1 MKKLTLLS
9 IFLLFFSMASAQD
22 YYYYQGQRITLQP
35 RTDKIAVVLKSTAN
49 AALAETQVRALLSSS
64 DTVAQVLPN
73 VLLVSFSTARSLPEI
88 QNLQTQMEAQDP
100 VKFSSTVYFG
110 ESEQVSQI
118 VTDEFIVRLRPS
130 VTVAELNQF
139 NALNGCTIVKPL
151 LLARTYLLKSNDN
164 VELNALQLSEI
175 YRQSNLFEWT
185 EPNFAYPSFCLL
197 HSAPNDP
204 LYSQQWAIK
213 NTGTVPLT
221 TGGNSVAGDAT
232 TTLGIAGAD
241 MSVEQAWNFAT
252 GAGVKIAILDSGVD
266 ELHEDLTGNIPL
278 PGYDAFTDTYFSTK
292 GQYDSQGHGTACAG
306 LAAAVTNNGI
316 GVAGIARNATLRSYR
331 IFNPNAATAAQIATA
346 ITRAKN
352 DGMDVLSNSWGG
364 GSPSNL
370 ITNAIDDAATTGRGG
385 LGCIILFSSGND
397 GRCPPSYPSWLPNVV
412 CVGASTQQD
421 VKKSAGTG
429 NQWWWGGNFGER
441 PYPGGGDLDIVAPT
455 VCMTTDVTGNPSG
468 IGYDP
473 GNYTATFNGTSCS
486 CPNAAGVA
494 ALILSV
500 NTSLTRLQ
508 VIEFLYRGADK
519 IDNIPYNVNKPFG
532 KWNPY
537 TGYGRVNALNS
548 VRLAAGV
555 DVTPPTIVHTNVLSH
570 TSTYPTIITA
580 EIVDQNGAPVPT
592 TGPNS
597 PRLFYRL
604 KKGAN
609 PWSAFVEVSAFSV
622 VGNVFSFQIPCVG
635 HETQV
640 QYYIRAR
647 DAAGN
652 ERTFP
657 RFANPNFPTTL
668 CYYAV
673 GTFNTTSQTIP
684 SFTLAPTSATGI
696 SVLSSSVTFSSP
708 MTIVNTRV
716 RLNMSTRRPV
726 RQRVILQAQS
736 ITSSDPT
743 NDRKVLYSFAGIGEN
758 GELWVYGTA
767 NAVWIN
773 NAIVSDTASQ
783 YFGNIPTPLSAAYSG
798 SFLPDHVMRGYNGVS
813 LPANHQWRVIAT
825 NSTPNT
831 FSTPNDAVWNAI
843 EIFLT
848 HLSGTPSAAARLDS
862 PADSILNFGNATT
875 ATVDLP
881 FVLHNVGNATL
892 TCGTPTFTGP
902 SASRFSIQG
911 TPPSSIA
918 ANSSGT
924 FTIRYTPSTP
934 GVDQA
939 VLEIPTNDP
948 SKPVFKVSLR
958 GVAPTVYSNL
968 FMPSGSPSTITFG
981 GTNLTFTA
989 NVTTPATVN
998 VGFYNFDIPVPGTLP
1013 PNIVRISKYYWAIQS
1028 STLGFS
1034 SGVVRIPL
1042 TAIAGL
1048 GTQLNKLHIL
1058 KRDEPANPGDPWQDI
1073 GGTIVGGNLE
1083 STVAF
1088 SSLSEFAIGDE
1099 IDGDSPL
1106 PVELAAFTG
1115 QATPQGV
1122 QLSWQTAS
1130 ELNNAGFIVMRSV
1143 VPAAGENATP
1153 AVAIAS
1159 YEFSRA
1165 LQGKGTTTSTT
1176 QYSYLDNTVEVG
1188 KTYTYRLRS
1197 VDFDG
1202 TIHDYPQTVT
1212 VEVRE
1217 PIQARAYDYALE
1229 QNYPN
1234 PFNPSTIIR
1243 FTMKEAGTATLTV
1256 TDILGR
1262 VVKQEQLQA
1271 RAGENIY
1278 RFVAEGLP
1286 SGMYFYTLR
1295 AANFQQTKKMVL
1307 IK

>member
-1 MKKLTLLS
+1 MKKLATLVIL
-9 IFLLFFSMASAQD
+9 IFSFSMAHAQD
-22 YYYYQGQRITLQP
+22 YYYYQGQRIQLQP
-35 RTDKIAVVLKSTAN
+35 RTDKVAVVLKSTAN
-49 AALAETQVRALLSSS
+49 AALVETQIRSLLNSS
-64 DTVAQVLPN
+64 DTVAQALPN
-73 VLLVSFSTARSLPEI
+73 VLLISFSAARSAPEI
-88 QNLQTQMEAQDP
+88 QTLQAQMDAEDP

-110 ESEQVSQI
+110 ESEHVSQI
-118 VTDEFIVRLRPS
+118 ITDEFIVKLRPN

-164 VELNALQLSEI
+164 VELNALQLSEV

-185 EPNFAYPSFCLL
+185 EPSFAYPSFCLL
-197 HSAPNDP
+197 HSPPNDP
-204 LYSQQWAIK
+204 LYTQQWAIK

-221 TGGNSVAGDAT
+221 TGGNPVAGDAT

-241 MSVEQAWNFAT
+241 MNVEPAWNFAT
-252 GAGVKIAILDSGVD
+252 GAGVKIAIIDSGVD
-266 ELHEDLTGNIPL
+266 ELHEDLTANIPQ
-278 PGYDAFTDTYFSTK
+278 PGYDAFTDTYFPTK
-292 GQYDSQGHGTACAG
+292 GQYDTQGHGTACAG
-306 LAAAVTNNGI
+306 LAAAVTNNAT
-316 GVAGIARNATLRSYR
+316 GVAGVARNATLRSYR
-331 IFNPNAATAAQIATA
+331 IFNPNAATAAQIGTA

-364 GSPSNL
+364 GTPTNFV
-370 ITNAIDDAATTGRGG
+370 TNAIDDAATTGRGG

-397 GRCPPSYPSWLPNVV
+397 GRYPPSYPSWLANVV

-455 VCMTTDVTGNPSG
+455 VCMTTDVTGNPPG

-500 NTSLTRLQ
+500 NTSLTRAQ

-532 KWNPY
+532 KWNAY

-580 EIVDQNGAPVPT
+580 EIVDQDGNPVPT

-609 PWSAFVEVSAFSV
+609 PWGSFVEVPAFAVS
-622 VGNVFSFQIPCVG
+622 GNTFSFQIPCVG

-647 DAAGN
+647 DANGN

-657 RFANPNFPTTL
+657 RFANPSFPTTL

-684 SFTLAPTSATGI
+684 VFTLTPTSSAGV
-696 SVLSSSVTFSSP
+696 SAFSSPVTFSSA

-726 RQRVILQAQS
+726 RQRVILQAQG

-758 GELWVYGTA
+758 GELWVYGAT
-767 NAVWIN
+767 NAVWLDN
-773 NAIVSDTASQ
+773 TIVSDTASQ
-783 YFGNIPTPLSAAYSG
+783 YFGEIPTPLSAAYSG
-798 SFLPDHVMRGYNGVS
+798 SFLPDHVMRGYNSIS

-825 NSTPNT
+825 NNTPNT
-831 FSTPNDAVWNAI
+831 LAAPINAVWNAI

-892 TCGTPTFTGP
+892 TCGTPTFTG
-902 SASRFSIQG
+902 SAASRFSIQG
-911 TPPSSIA
+911 TPPSAIA
-918 ANSSGT
+918 PDNSGT
-924 FTIRYTPSTP
+924 FTIRYTPSAP
-934 GVDQA
+934 GIDQA

-948 SKPVFKVSLR
+948 SKPVFKVSIR
-958 GVAPTVYSNL
+958 GIAPNTYSNI
-968 FMPSGSPSTITFG
+968 FMPTGAPSIMTFG
-981 GTNLTFTA
+981 GTNLTFIA

-998 VGFYNFDIPVPGTLP
+998 VGFYDFNPTSGTLP
-1013 PNIVRISKYYWAIQS
+1013 TNIVRISTYYWAIQAPG
-1028 STLGFS
+1028 LVFNNGQ
-1034 SGVVRIPL
+1034 VRIPL

-1048 GTQLNKLHIL
+1048 GTQLNKLRIL
-1058 KRDEPANPGDPWQDI
+1058 KRDEPSNPGDPWQNI
-1073 GGTIVGGNLE
+1073 GGVINAGNLE
-1083 STVAF
+1083 STVPF
-1088 SSLSEFAIGDE
+1088 NSLSEFSIGDE
-1099 IDGDSPL
+1099 DGGDSPL
-1106 PVELAAFTG
+1106 PVELSSFTG
-1115 QATPQGV
+1115 VASADGV
-1122 QLSWQTAS
+1122 RLQWKTAS
-1130 ELNNAGFIVMRSV
+1130 EQNNAGFDVMRKLT
-1143 VPAAGENATP
+1143 GEDFQI
-1153 AVAIAS
+1153 IAS
-1159 YEFSRA
+1159 YRFDASLR
-1165 LQGKGTTTSTT
+1165 GKGTATTES
-1176 QYSYLDNTVEVG
+1176 QYGYLDANVEAG
-1188 KTYTYRLRS
+1188 QIYTYRLRS

-1202 TIHDYPQTVT
+1202 MIHDYPQTVT

-1217 PIQARAYDYALE
+1217 PVQAKVYEYALA

-1234 PFNPSTIIR
+1234 PFNPSTVIR
-1243 FTMKEAGTATLTV
+1243 FTMKEAGAATLII
-1256 TDILGR
+1256 TDVLGR
-1262 VVKQEQLQA
+1262 TVLSETIQA
-1271 RAGENIY
+1271 RVGENSY
-1278 RFVAEGLP
+1278 RFTPQNLG
-1286 SGMYFYTLR
+1286 SGIYFYTLR
-1295 AANFQQTKKMVL
+1295 APGFQQTRKMMLV
-1307 IK
+1307 K